1 MGLIA
6 WFKEKIRML
15 FKTDAEKAFK
25 VETYLSPEMDAAIKL
40 WGQLEN
46 GKPPWVGEDIR
57 TIRFSNTVARELSK
71 LVTQNI
77 DIKVQA
83 KYGAGE
89 TAAKIQKAI
98 DDYFLK
104 NAQKIMQEVMML
116 GGSMAKWNGKGMDYI
131 PPDRFLVTE
140 FDSNGD
146 INGVIFFS
154 YYQKEKKFYTRAEWH
169 RFEGGTQKNESGE
182 MVSVRMYRV
191 SNKAFVSDQQDQ
203 IGRETSLKNTKWA
216 DIVPEFTAENLEKP
230 LYVYIKNPYSNTID
244 PDSPLGVSCF
254 SECIEELRWLD
265 IAMSTMGVETE
276 TSAPM
281 LMVDQSV
288 IMYAEQNGIKLPKF
302 IANGGNIDMSNGTG
316 GSPVNQWQP
325 QLQVESRTEGINFYL
340 NIISSKVGM
349 DTGTFVFN
357 GQKVVVATATQI
369 EATERK
375 TINTMMMYRQVL
387 DRPESNGDGRVGVI
401 HDIAYIINA
410 MEVINGDILPSEFG
424 NYELY
429 ADFGDP
435 FSNKEE
441 DKLFELQLANQGY
454 MAKWRFNVRHL
465 GLTEKEAKKMVQE
478 AMEESMERQK
488 SEGQNGLFGEE

>member
-1 MGLIA
+1 
-6 WFKEKIRML
+6 ML
-15 FKTDAEKAFK
+15 FKTDTEKAFG
-25 VETYLSPEMDAAIKL
+25 VETHLSPEMDAAIKL
-40 WGQLEN
+40 WGQLES
-46 GKPPWVGEDIR
+46 GKPPWAGEDTR

-71 LVTQNI
+71 LITQNI

-89 TAAKIQKAI
+89 TAKRIQKAI

-104 NAQKIMQEVMML
+104 NAQENMEKVIRM
-116 GGSMAKWNGKGMDYI
+116 GGVMAKWNGKGMDYI

-140 FDSNGD
+140 FDSNGEVT
-146 INGVIFFS
+146 GAIFFS

-169 RFEGGTQKNESGE
+169 RYEDGTQKNEAGE
-182 MVSVRMYRV
+182 VVSVRRYRV
-191 SNKAFVSDQQDQ
+191 SNKAFVSDAQDQ
-203 IGRETSLKNTKWA
+203 IGREISLKNTKWA

-230 LYVYIKNPYSNTID
+230 LFVYIKNPYSNTID

-276 TSAPM
+276 DSAPKM
-281 LMVDQSV
+281 MIGQSA
-288 IMYAEQNGIKLPKF
+288 IQYAQNNGIKLPRMVL
-302 IANGGNIDMSNGTG
+302 NTGLDDMTDK
-316 GSPVNQWQP
+316 PFEQWQP
-325 QLQVESRTEGINFYL
+325 QLQVASRTEGINFYL
-340 NIISSKVGM
+340 NIISAKVGL
-349 DTGTFVFN
+349 DSGTFVFN

-410 MEVINGDILPSEFG
+410 MEIINGDIAPSEFG
-424 NYELY
+424 NYDLY

-441 DKLFELQLANQGY
+441 DKFFELQLANQGY

-465 GLTEKEAKKMVQE
+465 GVTEEEAKQMVQE
-478 AMEESMERQK
+478 AVEERNANQPE
-488 SEGQNGLFGEE
+488 EGRLFGEE